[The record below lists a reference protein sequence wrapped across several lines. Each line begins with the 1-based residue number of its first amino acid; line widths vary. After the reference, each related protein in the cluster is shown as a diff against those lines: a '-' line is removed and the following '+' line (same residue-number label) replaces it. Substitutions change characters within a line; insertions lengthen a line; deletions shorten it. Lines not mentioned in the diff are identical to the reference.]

1 VTSGGRPEDA
11 GARAVGAEARGEPQ
25 APAGYEAGAARDPW
39 SDGDEAGGL
48 PPFLLDPLGVL
59 ARRWRWAAAVVLLG
73 LAATAVVYWL
83 WRPLYSAQATL
94 LVSSQEI
101 PEEFIRSTV
110 REDSIAN
117 MDAMVGKVLARDAL
131 LQVIG
136 QQGLYPGSRG
146 RVSDL
151 ELVARMQK
159 RLEVA
164 PSENPVRGSTALVYG
179 VTFEDESP
187 ERAANVANAIASR
200 FVEASIA
207 RRSEQARRATE
218 LLKRELAR
226 NERELRDHLA
236 RLTEVRR
243 AHRGELPSELETNL
257 RKLDLASQRRNS
269 LTAEIAEG
277 ENRIV
282 SLTAHGVAGPESE
295 NQQILDELR
304 RQLARELAVNTEEHP
319 NVAALRRRIEAQ
331 EALVAA
337 DADAPGSS
345 HSAAS
350 QQIADE
356 KRNLDLLRSQL
367 AGVNQQI
374 SDLNQRIDHTPVVG
388 EQIAALE
395 EKEQVLR
402 QDYQDTLRKVKEAE
416 FAESMESAQQGSKIS
431 VLQAAEAPVKP
442 KRPRWLVLV
451 VGIVATFG
459 LAMVM
464 SLLLEFVDP
473 VVIDVRH
480 LQSLSG
486 RPVLGSIPTVH

>member
-1 VTSGGRPEDA
+1 MTSGGRPEDIA
-11 GARAVGAEARGEPQ
+11 ARAEGAEARGEPQ
-25 APAGYEAGAARDPW
+25 PPARYEVQATRDPW
-39 SDGDEAGGL
+39 SDGDEPGGL

-59 ARRWRWAAAVVLLG
+59 ARRWRWAVAAVLVG
-73 LAATAVVYWL
+73 LAATAAVYSL

-101 PEEFIRSTV
+101 PEDFIRSTV

-131 LQVIG
+131 LQVIDKE
-136 QQGLYPGSRG
+136 GLYPGSRG
-146 RVSDL
+146 KSSDL

-164 PSENPVRGSTALVYG
+164 PAVNPVRGSTALVYG
-179 VTFEDESP
+179 VTFEDDSP
-187 ERAANVANAIASR
+187 ERAAAVANAIAAR

-243 AHRGELPSELETNL
+243 EHRGELPSELETNL

-269 LTAEIAEG
+269 LSAEIAEA
-277 ENRIV
+277 ENRIA
-282 SLTAHGVAGPESE
+282 SLTTHGVAAPESE
-295 NQQILDELR
+295 DQQILDELR
-304 RQLARELAVNTEEHP
+304 RQLARELAVNTEAHP
-319 NVAALRRRIEAQ
+319 NVASLRRKIAAQ
-331 EALVAA
+331 EALVASEA
-337 DADAPGSS
+337 NEPGS
-345 HSAAS
+345 AQAVAS
-350 QQIADE
+350 RRISDE
-356 KRNLDLLRSQL
+356 KQNLGLLKSQL
-367 AGVNQQI
+367 ASVNQQI
-374 SDLNQRIDHTPVVG
+374 SDLNKRIDQTPVVG

-416 FAESMESAQQGSKIS
+416 FAETMESAQQGSKIS
-431 VLQAAEAPVKP
+431 VLQAAEAPSKP

-451 VGIVATFG
+451 VGIVASFG
-459 LAMVM
+459 AAMVI

-473 VVIDVRH
+473 VVIDVHH

-486 RPVLGSIPTVH
+486 RPVLGQIPTVH